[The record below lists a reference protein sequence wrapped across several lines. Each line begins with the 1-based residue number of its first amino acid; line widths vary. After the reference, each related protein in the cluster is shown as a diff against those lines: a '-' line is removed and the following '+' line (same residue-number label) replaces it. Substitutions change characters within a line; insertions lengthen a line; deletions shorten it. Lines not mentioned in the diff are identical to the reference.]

1 MRAGKRWSKRI
12 DSLPRAM
19 ATKQVT
25 EQNLDLHGG
34 VRGCVQKRVLD
45 AVEMYVGHAPSGQ
58 VRIEKEY
65 RTFRGSE
72 C

>member
-1 MRAGKRWSKRI
+1 
-12 DSLPRAM
+12 M

-65 RTFRGSE
+65 RTFRGSD